1 MYPKRTLYALILIL
15 LVALALRTTGLRG
28 LVYANPDEALWSYF
42 IVTTAQLSPVATDM
56 AHNALARI
64 MSWDYGYPLF
74 VLDYVYVR
82 ALELLGAPV
91 SEWTL
96 PGPLIAFGTLNC
108 LLVFLVTRRLGGTLA
123 ALIAA
128 ALMAVMPLTVGRSRS
143 IGGAE
148 AFSGFVFLL
157 AILQVMRY
165 LERPEDRRRQWLA
178 GLCVGLY
185 LCGDVQFLVGGAVLV
200 GLMLMW
206 PGSRL
211 EAAPEASAGGCRA
224 VCDGPRR
231 AATPPT
237 EGSSAG
243 WRASLPARLRLIWKP
258 GILLPPLILFLPYIP
273 AWLYAIK
280 LGYPDQTYLGTVLA
294 EHKADWGL
302 HLGPFMQDLARNM
315 GVFPVFALVLLL
327 PYFLKTRGMAQKWL
341 LLWIG
346 LTALPFLVAV
356 TSTVTEAAGY
366 HEHLVAGL
374 AVALGLSVAAF
385 GRGWFAGEHT
395 GRPVGLVIVAAIV
408 VVGPLLVTLGGVFR
422 VGPLVPLW
430 PSEKIPY
437 GGLVANSGMKT
448 AGYWVRQRVPL
459 QAEVFVAHDPAVAYW
474 YCGRECI
481 TGGLV
486 ANADRKQALLK
497 HAKTVRV
504 AVIPGQE
511 DLYPPEFMASLGF
524 RGRISV
530 AARTRERLNIYLR
543 ESVREVL
550 ETTEMDRR
558 YDLTYRTS
566 RAIIPPPW
574 PYVPGKPVQE
584 EAREHP
590 EPHNG
595 R

>member
-1 MYPKRTLYALILIL
+1 M
-15 LVALALRTTGLRG
+15 
-28 LVYANPDEALWSYF
+28 
-42 IVTTAQLSPVATDM
+42 
-56 AHNALARI
+56 
-64 MSWDYGYPLF
+64 
-74 VLDYVYVR
+74 
-82 ALELLGAPV
+82 
-91 SEWTL
+91 
-96 PGPLIAFGTLNC
+96 
-108 LLVFLVTRRLGGTLA
+108 
-123 ALIAA
+123 
-128 ALMAVMPLTVGRSRS
+128 
-143 IGGAE
+143 
-148 AFSGFVFLL
+148 
-157 AILQVMRY
+157 
-165 LERPEDRRRQWLA
+165 
-178 GLCVGLY
+178 
-185 LCGDVQFLVGGAVLV
+185 
-200 GLMLMW
+200 
-206 PGSRL
+206 
-211 EAAPEASAGGCRA
+211 
-224 VCDGPRR
+224 
-231 AATPPT
+231 
-237 EGSSAG
+237 
-243 WRASLPARLRLIWKP
+243 
-258 GILLPPLILFLPYIP
+258 
-273 AWLYAIK
+273 
-280 LGYPDQTYLGTVLA
+280 
-294 EHKADWGL
+294 
-302 HLGPFMQDLARNM
+302 
-315 GVFPVFALVLLL
+315 
-327 PYFLKTRGMAQKWL
+327 
-341 LLWIG
+341 
-346 LTALPFLVAV
+346 
-356 TSTVTEAAGY
+356 TEAAGY

-385 GRGWFAGEHT
+385 GRGWFASEHT
-395 GRPVGLVIVAAIV
+395 GRPVGLVLVAAIV

-437 GGLVANSGMKT
+437 GGLVPNSGMKT

-486 ANADRKQALLK
+486 ASADRKQALLK

-511 DLYPPEFMASLGF
+511 DLYPPEFMVSLGF

-558 YDLTYRTS
+558 YDLTYHTS